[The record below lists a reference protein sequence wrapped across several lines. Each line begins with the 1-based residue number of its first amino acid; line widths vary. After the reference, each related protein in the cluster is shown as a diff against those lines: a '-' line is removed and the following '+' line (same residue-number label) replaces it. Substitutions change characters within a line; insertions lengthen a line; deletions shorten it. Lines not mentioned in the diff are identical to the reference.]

1 MKLPLQITS
10 RNLSLS
16 EAAEQTIR
24 KKAAKLDSFYNSIIG
39 CRVIVESPHRHQQ
52 QGNHYNVRIDL
63 TVPGSEIVIKREE
76 NKDLNV
82 AIRDAF
88 EAAKRK
94 LKSYSS
100 RQKVTKGG
108 ETISFTEEIVDELPT
123 E

>member
-39 CRVIVESPHRHQQ
+39 CRVIDESPHRHQQ